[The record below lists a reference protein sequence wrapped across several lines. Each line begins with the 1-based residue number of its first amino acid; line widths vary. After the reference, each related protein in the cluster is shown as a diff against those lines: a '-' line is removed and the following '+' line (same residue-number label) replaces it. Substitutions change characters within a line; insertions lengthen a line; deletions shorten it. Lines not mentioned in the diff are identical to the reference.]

1 MLNEAD
7 LCAATSPGE
16 VVDPAHGCSIA
27 QLAPCEGPRGTT
39 VPWKNHGKYVSSLAH
54 AAESFVEQGLITEEE
69 KSSIIS
75 AAAQSTCGDKE

>member
-1 MLNEAD
+1 
-7 LCAATSPGE
+7 
-16 VVDPAHGCSIA
+16 
-27 QLAPCEGPRGTT
+27 
-39 VPWKNHGKYVSSLAH
+39 VPWKNHGKYVSALAH